1 MAETA
6 RNRMLRPSELI
17 RAAGVARR
25 YYLDGMSKVDIA
37 NELGISRFKVARVL
51 DEAREAGL
59 VHIEIAVPAEID
71 TDLSDA
77 LRSAFGL
84 HDAIVVATGEDE
96 GTAVR
101 SQVGRVAATYLT
113 EIIEEGDV
121 IGLACSRTLHDMA
134 RALTE
139 LPKVTVVQLTG
150 AHPGGV
156 EENSVEIVRRVAS
169 IARGPAFPIY
179 APLVVD
185 DAATARSLRNQP
197 QVADAMKRY
206 PDLTKAIVAIGSWEP
221 AESLVRAS
229 LPKAEGAALRK
240 RGVRAEVCAR
250 LMDDEG
256 NSLPDLADRVIA
268 ITAEELRRVPEVIA
282 VAAGTAKAQA
292 IRAVLKGG
300 FVTSLVT
307 DAGAARV
314 LLEDTGRAGARSA

>member
-1 MAETA
+1 MVERA
-6 RNRMLRPSELI
+6 RDSMLRPSELI

-25 YYLDGMSKVDIA
+25 HYLDGMSKVDIA
-37 NELGISRFKVARVL
+37 TEMGISRFKVARVL
-51 DEAREAGL
+51 EEARAAGL
-59 VHIEIAVPAEID
+59 VHIEIAMPAEID
-71 TDLSDA
+71 ADLSDR
-77 LRSAFGL
+77 LRAAFGL
-84 HDAIVVATGEDE
+84 RDAIVVATGDED
-96 GTAVR
+96 GAALR
-101 SQVGRVAATYLT
+101 AQVGRLAANYLT
-113 EIIEEGDV
+113 EVVEDGDV

-169 IARGPAFPIY
+169 IARGPAYPIY

-206 PDLTKAIVAIGSWEP
+206 RDLTKAIVAIGSWHP
-221 AESLVRAS
+221 AESLVRAA
-229 LPKAEGAALRK
+229 LPKAEGAALRR

-250 LMDDEG
+250 LLDDEG
-256 NSLPDLADRVIA
+256 KHVPDLADRVIA

-282 VAAGTAKAQA
+282 VASGTVKAQA
-292 IRAVLKGG
+292 IMAVLKCG

-307 DAGAARV
+307 DAGVARV
-314 LLEDTGRAGARSA
+314 LLEGAGQ